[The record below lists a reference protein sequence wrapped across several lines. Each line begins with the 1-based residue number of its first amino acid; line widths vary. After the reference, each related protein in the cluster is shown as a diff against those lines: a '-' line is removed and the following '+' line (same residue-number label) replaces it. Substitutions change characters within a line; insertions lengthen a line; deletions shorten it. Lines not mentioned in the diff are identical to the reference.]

1 LVTDFKSAITGL
13 RESGLPV
20 YPSLYLIPFMVFIIS
35 GRNPVGK
42 QVLHRLRLYK
52 EFYFKGDSLFKSK
65 PTIFQFSQKAGP
77 NANLAILGIGID
89 LLG

>member
-1 LVTDFKSAITGL
+1 M
-13 RESGLPV
+13 
-20 YPSLYLIPFMVFIIS
+20 IPFMVFIIS

-42 QVLHRLRLYK
+42 QVLRRLGNYVK
-52 EFYFKGDSLFKSK
+52 FSGKGDSMFKSK

>member
-1 LVTDFKSAITGL
+1 LITDFKTGI
-13 RESGLPV
+13 REVNDLGMPV
-20 YPSLYLIPFMVFIIS
+20 YPILYFIPFMTFVIS

-42 QVLHRLRLYK
+42 QVMRLLGSYWAFLR
-52 EFYFKGDSLFKSK
+52 KGDGMFKSK

-77 NANLAILGIGID
+77 NANLAVLGIGID

>member
-1 LVTDFKSAITGL
+1 M
-13 RESGLPV
+13 V
-20 YPSLYLIPFMVFIIS
+20 YILS

-42 QVLHRLRLYK
+42 SVLRRIWRYIQ
-52 EFYFKGDSLFKSK
+52 FYYKGDSLFKSK